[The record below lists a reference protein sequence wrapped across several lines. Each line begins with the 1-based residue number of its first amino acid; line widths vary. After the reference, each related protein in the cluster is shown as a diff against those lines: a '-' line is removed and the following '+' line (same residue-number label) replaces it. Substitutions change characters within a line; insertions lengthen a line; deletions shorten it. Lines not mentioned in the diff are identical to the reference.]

1 MPNQLPVPPK
11 ALQQQSLD
19 LQRLMKAKIKQQGFM
34 RFAEFMHDCL
44 YTPQL
49 GYYSSGLK
57 KFGTSGD
64 FTTAPE
70 ISPLFS
76 ACIARR
82 AYLTLQAMTKNNI
95 LEVGAGSGIMAAH
108 ILAYFEKHTLAL
120 QHYYILDVSADLK
133 QTQKETIQRIAP
145 NMLSKVIWLND
156 LPEQYSGFIIA
167 NEFIDAMPVHL
178 FSKENE
184 ELIEKCVTLDEKN
197 NFCFTSKAQLPTD
210 AQTYLNEFKTT
221 FTEGYTSEINLA
233 ITPWLQKLYA
243 QCEQCVALFI
253 DYGFDKKTYYHPER
267 SQGTLMC
274 HYQHLA
280 HDDVFF
286 YPGLQDLTAHVDF
299 SFVAESAHEAKFTI
313 EQYTTQADFLL
324 AHEVLKNQQT
334 DEIAQYQQAQALKRL
349 LLPSEMGESFKVLA
363 ISKNYPDLLENFCL
377 RDMRGAL

>member
-19 LQRLMKAKIKQQGFM
+19 LQTLIKAKIKQQGFM
-34 RFAEFMHDCL
+34 SFAEFMHDSL
-44 YTPQL
+44 YTPRL

-82 AYLTLQAMTKNNI
+82 AHVTLQAMTANNI

-108 ILAYFEKHTLAL
+108 ILAYFEKHTHPL

-156 LPEQYSGFIIA
+156 LPELYSGFIIA

-178 FSKENE
+178 FSC
-184 ELIEKCVTLDEKN
+184 LL
-197 NFCFTSKAQLPTD
+197 
-210 AQTYLNEFKTT
+210 
-221 FTEGYTSEINLA
+221 YTSDA
-233 ITPWLQKLYA
+233 A
-243 QCEQCVALFI
+243 
-253 DYGFDKKTYYHPER
+253 
-267 SQGTLMC
+267 
-274 HYQHLA
+274 
-280 HDDVFF
+280 DDW
-286 YPGLQDLTAHVDF
+286 
-299 SFVAESAHEAKFTI
+299 
-313 EQYTTQADFLL
+313 
-324 AHEVLKNQQT
+324 
-334 DEIAQYQQAQALKRL
+334 
-349 LLPSEMGESFKVLA
+349 
-363 ISKNYPDLLENFCL
+363 
-377 RDMRGAL
+377 